1 MSPELIK
8 ALVILVVGM
17 LSVFTILG
25 LVVLSGKAL
34 IYFVNRFFPVAAS
47 SSTNLRRINTATSST
62 SSTHSESTT
71 TSTKHIAAI
80 VAFVDQLTGGKGVI
94 KNIERVSDRPNKT
107 EV

>member
-8 ALVILVVGM
+8 AFTILVVGM

-25 LVVLSGKAL
+25 LVVLSGKTL
-34 IYFVNRFFPVAAS
+34 IFFVNRFFPVATS
-47 SSTNLRRINTATSST
+47 SSTNIRRVNSGNPST
-62 SSTHSESTT
+62 SSALKESETP
-71 TSTKHIAAI
+71 TKHIAAI
-80 VAFVDQLTGGKGVI
+80 VAFVDQMTGGKAVI

>member
-34 IYFVNRFFPVAAS
+34 IFVVNRYFPVAAS
-47 SSTNLRRINTATSST
+47 NSSNLNRISNTASASSSTIREAKTPTQ
-62 SSTHSESTT
+62 
-71 TSTKHIAAI
+71 HIAAI
-80 VAFVDQLTGGKGVI
+80 VAFVDQLTGGKAVI
-94 KNIERVSDRPNKT
+94 KHIERVDDRPNKT
-107 EV
+107 QV